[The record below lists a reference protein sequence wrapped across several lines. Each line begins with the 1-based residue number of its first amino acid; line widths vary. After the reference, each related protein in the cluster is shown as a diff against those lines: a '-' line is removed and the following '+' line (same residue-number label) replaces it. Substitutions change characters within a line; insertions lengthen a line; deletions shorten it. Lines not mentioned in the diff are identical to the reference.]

1 MLNKLVKI
9 DKKSLNTELRTGAEF
24 KADLNDGRNV
34 WVRGKKLDKVTD
46 DPSLGAGIDTLA
58 SMFDDQFDPEYAD
71 ILTMKDEKTGAIV
84 SRSWQIPRTV
94 ADLQKRR
101 ELIEY
106 TSVKTVGTF
115 GRPPDLA
122 PLIALGLLA
131 HLPTFRKSKS
141 AFPANNPDFADN
153 IERYYERG
161 TRLGIIGAEVLADPQ
176 NDRSGASGDTAGL
189 MRIVSHEKGGVR
201 ISGAKSV
208 GSIAAQGDEILFT
221 NLLRP
226 DFPPEACFWASLP
239 TATEGVKLIAREAV
253 ANPGADPFDH
263 PIGVLGEESD
273 QFIVFDN
280 AFVPNDR
287 IYNMGDPALLK
298 YYGPVAKWAH
308 WHVLTRL
315 VVKAELFVGTAQL
328 VIDALGTAK
337 FPTVRAAMA
346 SLIEY
351 ASLLRA
357 SIVAAE
363 ANAVMSEGGVL
374 GPDHNY
380 LTAGRLHSIEN
391 YPRIIHILQ
400 ELCGQGLVMRFTKAD
415 FENTEIGPYLDN
427 LLPGTG
433 VSARIKNQLMNFVW
447 DLTSSSLAGRV
458 ELFENVN
465 STPGPFVR
473 ERLYNEYKRDE
484 LSKTVLK
491 LAGIDKWA

>member
-1 MLNKLVKI
+1 M
-9 DKKSLNTELRTGAEF
+9 
-24 KADLNDGRNV
+24 
-34 WVRGKKLDKVTD
+34 
-46 DPSLGAGIDTLA
+46 
-58 SMFDDQFDPEYAD
+58 
-71 ILTMKDEKTGAIV
+71 
-84 SRSWQIPRTV
+84 
-94 ADLQKRR
+94 
-101 ELIEY
+101 
-106 TSVKTVGTF
+106 
-115 GRPPDLA
+115 
-122 PLIALGLLA
+122 
-131 HLPTFRKSKS
+131 
-141 AFPANNPDFADN
+141 
-153 IERYYERG
+153 
-161 TRLGIIGAEVLADPQ
+161 IGAEVLADPQ
-176 NDRSGASGDTAGL
+176 NDRSGPSGSTAGL

-239 TATEGVKLIAREAV
+239 TATEGVKLIAREPV
-253 ANPGADPFDH
+253 SNPGADPFDH

-280 AFVPNDR
+280 VFVPNDR
-287 IYNMGDPALLK
+287 IYNMGDPELLK

-328 VIDALGTAK
+328 VIDALGTSK
-337 FPTVRAAMA
+337 FPTVRASMA

-351 ASLLRA
+351 AQLLRA
-357 SIVAAE
+357 SIEAAE
-363 ANAVMSEGGVL
+363 HNPVMSEGGVM
-374 GPDHNY
+374 GPDHNF

-391 YPRIIHILQ
+391 YPRIIHTLQ
-400 ELCGQGLVMRFTKAD
+400 ELCGQGLVMRFNKAD
-415 FENTEIGPYLDN
+415 FENPEIGHYLDD

-433 VSARIKNQLMNFVW
+433 VSARVKNQLMNFVW

-473 ERLYNEYKRDE
+473 ERLFAEYKRDD
-484 LSKTVLK
+484 LSKRVMK
-491 LAGIDKWA
+491 LAGIETWN